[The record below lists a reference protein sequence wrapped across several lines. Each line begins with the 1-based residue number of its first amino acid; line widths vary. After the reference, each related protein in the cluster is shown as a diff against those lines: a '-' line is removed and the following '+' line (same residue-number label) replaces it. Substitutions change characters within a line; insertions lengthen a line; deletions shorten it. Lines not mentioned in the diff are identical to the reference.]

1 MREET
6 QGDLVTTL
14 GGLAFFGEQCLGK
27 NQGNRLQRLD
37 LLAGDDITMPRDGLR
52 RKPSGAELRARIH
65 RIRRQKKSTL
75 SPMRTVPLT
84 TAYRPRSPVAT
95 SKAMADNDADAYSP
109 LIADEFG
116 ATDTYHD
123 RPYN

>member
-1 MREET
+1 MQEET

-14 GGLAFFGEQCLGK
+14 GGLAFFGQQCPGK

-52 RKPSGAELRARIH
+52 RNPSGAELRARIH
-65 RIRRQKKSTL
+65 RRRQKKSTI
-75 SPMRTVPLT
+75 SPMRTVLLT

-95 SKAMADNDADAYSP
+95 SKAMADNDADAYPP
-109 LIADEFG
+109 LITDEFR